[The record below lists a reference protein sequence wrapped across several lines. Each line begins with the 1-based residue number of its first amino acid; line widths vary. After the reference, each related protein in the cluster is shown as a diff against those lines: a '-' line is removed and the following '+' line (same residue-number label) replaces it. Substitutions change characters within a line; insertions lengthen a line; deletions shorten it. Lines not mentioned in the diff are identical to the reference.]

1 MCLASLPTG
10 IAPLFFR
17 TSIPAVQGEG
27 VSDPA
32 PLAASATAEPA
43 VKPRGLSEYAR
54 DGWAMG
60 GAAVALA
67 TKPSGLRRFV
77 LGACLVIVALYGLT
91 AAGVVAIRNEGS
103 FVHRLLLVPPLLYV
117 AAFLSNLAGVGIAA
131 MADDL
136 LAGREAV
143 PRRGLDTMVRRI
155 PQVAGWALV
164 VLGVGLLSRV
174 GTGYVLDQAAAVLL
188 GFGWGV
194 LSFFAIPAIALAGDG
209 PIRAASRSLRLV
221 AGRWGVQVTGMVYV
235 WLRPA
240 IFVGLPGLI
249 AVGAGILLV
258 QNDRE
263 LLGWS
268 IGASGVVT
276 VAMAYLLV
284 VTANSIFSVALFR
297 HAEGKP
303 VPPGFDEDAMD
314 RVMRA
319 PTPIVKRFFG
329 RYDGERA
336 ERIRARLQAIGS
348 DGG

>member
-1 MCLASLPTG
+1 MQGDGAS
-10 IAPLFFR
+10 
-17 TSIPAVQGEG
+17 E
-27 VSDPA
+27 PA
-32 PLAASATAEPA
+32 PLAPDAPAEPA
-43 VKPRGLSEYAR
+43 VRARSLLEYAR
-54 DGWAMG
+54 DGWTMG

-67 TKPSGLRRFV
+67 MRPSGLRRFV
-77 LGACLVIVALYGLT
+77 LGACLAIVALYCLT
-91 AAGVVAIRNEGS
+91 AAGVVAIRNEGTLL
-103 FVHRLLLVPPLLYV
+103 HRLLLVPPLLYV

-136 LAGREAV
+136 LAGREAD
-143 PRRGLDTMVRRI
+143 PSRGINTMVRRI

-174 GTGYVLDQAAAVLL
+174 GTGYALDQAAAVLL

-209 PIRAASRSLRLV
+209 PIRAASRSVRLV

-240 IFVGLPGLI
+240 IFVGLPGAI
-249 AVGAGILLV
+249 AFAIGFVLV
-258 QNDRE
+258 QSDRE
-263 LLGWS
+263 LVGWS
-268 IGASGVVT
+268 IGAGGIVT

-303 VPPGFDEDAMD
+303 IPPEFDEEAMD

-319 PTPIVKRFFG
+319 PTPIVKRFLG

-336 ERIRARLQAIGS
+336 ERIRVRLQAIGQDR
-348 DGG
+348 DGK